1 MPQHHITPGGD
12 PCEMQEARP
21 LDFGHWS
28 AHKLE
33 QITQYRLRHGE
44 AVAIG
49 VALDTLY
56 SHLMFGLD
64 RHDALSAIQA
74 LLDLHLPI
82 YDTALA
88 SNTVFEGLEEFRQHL
103 GGRLTLTMLKG
114 VGLVHTVH
122 QVDQSVMEQ
131 AIDWLSKIHECQ
143 SVTAAS

>member
-1 MPQHHITPGGD
+1 
-12 PCEMQEARP
+12 MQEARP

-44 AVAIG
+44 AVSIG

-56 SHLMFGLD
+56 SHLQFGLD
-64 RHDALSAIQA
+64 RHDALSAVQA
-74 LLDLHLPI
+74 LLDLHLPV
-82 YDTALA
+82 YDSALE

-114 VGLVHTVH
+114 LGHVQTVH
-122 QVDQSVMEQ
+122 EVNQQVMEQ
-131 AIDWLSKIHECQ
+131 AIDWLSDIHAKQ
-143 SVTAAS
+143 YALQPS

>member
-1 MPQHHITPGGD
+1 
-12 PCEMQEARP
+12 MQEDRP
-21 LDFGHWS
+21 LNFSLGS
-28 AHKLE
+28 AHKPG
-33 QITQYRLRHGE
+33 QIARRRLRVGE